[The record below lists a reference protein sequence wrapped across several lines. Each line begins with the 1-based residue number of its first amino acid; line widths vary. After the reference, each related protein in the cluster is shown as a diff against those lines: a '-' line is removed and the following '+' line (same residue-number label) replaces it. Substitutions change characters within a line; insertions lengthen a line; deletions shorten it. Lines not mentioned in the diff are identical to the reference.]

1 MRAPAVTAVTTAL
14 AAATLRAPRPAAAGS
29 SRVRSVIS
37 QILLSLVALLFL
49 VPIIW
54 MVLSALKPSAEVFTV
69 PPKLFGSEILFSNF
83 AEAWNYLPF
92 GRFIL
97 NTLFVAGGR
106 HLDHPGGVGDWPG
119 TRSPGS
125 NFRFQG
131 GLFVLYLS
139 TLIVPQEVIVIPMFL
154 VMQQL
159 GWVNSYQALILPW
172 AFTAF
177 GTFLLRQFFIT
188 IPKELEEA
196 AKIDGCGHIR
206 ILRSIIIPIAAPAI
220 AVLAVFTFISYWN
233 SFLWPLIIVNDTNKM
248 TVPLGLQLFL
258 GQQGQRWELLMAAA
272 TISMV
277 PDRHPGPRPAEVPGP
292 GHRALRARRTVSR
305 WPPAPLDPR
314 SPRAAP
320 YAADGRGPAYPH
332 ECDRRCD
339 HQDPTDDLDRRACAR
354 RSAAARGKPRRQPR
368 AVPDLP
374 ARSRPGPHRA
384 RRDRHPPGR
393 RQLHH
398 QPRPRVAARGP
409 RAGGRSP
416 ARGGHARPRRGTTDP
431 RARGHRYGRQQ
442 DHRRGGP
449 ATALPHPVKAR

>member
-1 MRAPAVTAVTTAL
+1 MTSETPTVTAVTPSLSTPTRPTAG
-14 AAATLRAPRPAAAGS
+14 RRAAGS
-29 SRVRSVIS
+29 SRLRPVVS

-69 PPKLFGSEILFSNF
+69 PPKLFGSEIRFGNF

-97 NTLFVAGGR
+97 NTLFVAG
-106 HLDHPGGVGDWPG
+106 VGTLITLVASTTAG
-119 TRSPGS
+119 YAFARL
-125 NFRFQG
+125 NFKFQG
-131 GLFVLYLS
+131 GLFILYLS

-196 AKIDGCGHIR
+196 AKIDGCGHLR
-206 ILRSIIIPIAAPAI
+206 ILSSVIIPVAAPAI

-233 SFLWPLIIVNDTNKM
+233 SFLWPLIIVNDTDKM
-248 TVPLGLQLFL
+248 TIPLGLQLFL

-277 PDRHPGPRPAEVPGP
+277 PTIILVL
-292 GHRALRARRTVSR
+292 ALQKYLVKGIALSG
-305 WPPAPLDPR
+305 L
-314 SPRAAP
+314 
-320 YAADGRGPAYPH
+320 
-332 ECDRRCD
+332 
-339 HQDPTDDLDRRACAR
+339 
-354 RSAAARGKPRRQPR
+354 
-368 AVPDLP
+368 
-374 ARSRPGPHRA
+374 
-384 RRDRHPPGR
+384 
-393 RQLHH
+393 
-398 QPRPRVAARGP
+398 
-409 RAGGRSP
+409 GGR
-416 ARGGHARPRRGTTDP
+416 
-431 RARGHRYGRQQ
+431 
-442 DHRRGGP
+442 
-449 ATALPHPVKAR
+449 

>member
-1 MRAPAVTAVTTAL
+1 MTSETPTVTAVTPTSS
-14 AAATLRAPRPAAAGS
+14 TPTRPAAGRRAAGS
-29 SRVRSVIS
+29 SRLGPVIS

-49 VPIIW
+49 LPIIW

-69 PPKLFGSEILFSNF
+69 PPKLLGSEILFSNF

-97 NTLFVAGGR
+97 NTLFVAG
-106 HLDHPGGVGDWPG
+106 VGTLITLVASTTAG
-119 TRSPGS
+119 YAFARL
-125 NFRFQG
+125 NFKFQG
-131 GLFVLYLS
+131 GLFILYLS

-206 ILRSIIIPIAAPAI
+206 ILSSVIIPVAAPAI

-248 TVPLGLQLFL
+248 TIPLGLQLFL

-277 PDRHPGPRPAEVPGP
+277 PTVILVL
-292 GHRALRARRTVSR
+292 ALQKYLVKGIALSG
-305 WPPAPLDPR
+305 L
-314 SPRAAP
+314 
-320 YAADGRGPAYPH
+320 
-332 ECDRRCD
+332 
-339 HQDPTDDLDRRACAR
+339 
-354 RSAAARGKPRRQPR
+354 
-368 AVPDLP
+368 
-374 ARSRPGPHRA
+374 
-384 RRDRHPPGR
+384 
-393 RQLHH
+393 
-398 QPRPRVAARGP
+398 
-409 RAGGRSP
+409 GGR
-416 ARGGHARPRRGTTDP
+416 
-431 RARGHRYGRQQ
+431 
-442 DHRRGGP
+442 
-449 ATALPHPVKAR
+449 